1 MFESIRA
8 FALERLEADGEAD
21 AVRARFTEVFAE
33 LAQAGG
39 DRMRSPDQPIWLER
53 LDADHENL
61 HAAVAY
67 ALAAGDADLALRL
80 CDGMWRFWLTRG
92 HLSVGRRFA
101 EEAVAAAGATP
112 DELLVRAL
120 MAAGILAG
128 EAGDQERG
136 TQHMTAALELSRE
149 LGYERGILRASTN
162 LGTLA
167 LYEGRVAESVE
178 RYAEALE
185 WAAREGDPW
194 STNLLTHN
202 LASAYEALGDLDRS
216 LELLR
221 EALPGARELGDPAHL
236 STVLRTLGRI
246 LLQEGRDDQEAL
258 AMLRESLV
266 IAHEL
271 GERPGIVECLE
282 SIAGAAERVGD
293 LDTSA
298 LLMGAAGGRPGGRR
312 VGAPCRRGAV
322 GARGLQRAAGR
333 AGRGRVRGR
342 RGPRPASRDRRGDLA
357 RDRRRGLN
365 ARGRPSGRP
374 RGSGASRA
382 RTDDLRHAMAALSQL
397 SYSPKLV
404 LAREV
409 YRGALDC
416 WRRAR
421 DAGEIALDP
430 PLHRSAAR

>member
-1 MFESIRA
+1 MFAGGWRLEEAEAVCGPATLEGLETLADHSLVTRSGERYGMLETVREY
-8 FALERLEADGEAD
+8 ALERLEADGEAD

-33 LAQAGG
+33 LAQTGG
-39 DRMRSPDQPIWLER
+39 DRMRSPDQLLWLER

-61 HAAVAY
+61 HAAVGY

-282 SIAGAAERVGD
+282 SIAGAAERAGD
-293 LDTSA
+293 PDTSA
-298 LLMGAAGGRPGGRR
+298 LLMGAAEAAPGGRR

-322 GARGLQRAAGR
+322 GARGLRRAAGR

-342 RGPRPASRDRRGDLA
+342 RGPRPAPRDRRGDLA
-357 RDRRRGLN
+357 RDR
-365 ARGRPSGRP
+365 
-374 RGSGASRA
+374 ASRA
-382 RTDDLRHAMAALSQL
+382 ERKRPPIRTAS
-397 SYSPKLV
+397 
-404 LAREV
+404 RE
-409 YRGALDC
+409 
-416 WRRAR
+416 W
-421 DAGEIALDP
+421 
-430 PLHRSAAR
+430 S